1 MTFRIT
7 INYKDKEKVDN
18 LIKIPLNS
26 KIIVNK
32 IGDKYII
39 SLSDD
44 LNTHLYSFKESEV
57 EEYNS
62 FSIERIN

>member
-32 IGDKYII
+32 IENEYII

-57 EEYNS
+57 EEYNP